1 MNPVIRRL
9 GAGWEGPSKDGLG
22 SKSVSEDAQEEAI
35 QRELLRAAGQAVE
48 SDECG
53 SLERKNMMS

>member
-9 GAGWEGPSKDGLG
+9 GAGWEGPSKDALG

-48 SDECG
+48 SDNACRWK
-53 SLERKNMMS
+53 ERTR